1 MLGKVLKMAEPPRDE
16 LRIALAEVILDRD
29 AKARA
34 TELASEAVE
43 RSNELVAEAER
54 HAEAVRIA
62 LSNARDGREA
72 SLRQAVEG
80 GGVIE
85 KPPPSSQARFA
96 LDDAAAELEIARK
109 VLASSTASFEFAHDA
124 QRWAQRRLKLAW
136 RRS

>member
-62 LSNARDGREA
+62 LSSARDGREA
-72 SLRQAVEG
+72 SLRQAVEC

-85 KPPPSSQARFA
+85 KPPPSS
-96 LDDAAAELEIARK
+96 
-109 VLASSTASFEFAHDA
+109 
-124 QRWAQRRLKLAW
+124 
-136 RRS
+136 